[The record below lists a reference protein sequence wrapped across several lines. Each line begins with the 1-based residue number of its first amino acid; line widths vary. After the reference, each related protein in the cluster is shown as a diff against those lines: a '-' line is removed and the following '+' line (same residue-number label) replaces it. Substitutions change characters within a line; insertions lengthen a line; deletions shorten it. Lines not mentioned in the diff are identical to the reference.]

1 MRKIFLVAGALA
13 GLLGGESPLYDN
25 KTDLLLVRDTLAA
38 TARPVKTAADW
49 ALRRGHILANMERVM
64 GEFPRRPRL
73 APRYEVAAEADI
85 GKSLRR
91 LIWYEPEDGDRVPAY
106 LFLPKS
112 PGRHRAVLA
121 LHQTT
126 RIGKAEPAGLG
137 GYVNL
142 HYGHELAE
150 RGYVVLAPDYPNF
163 GDYTYDP
170 YAHGYVSAT
179 MKGIWNH
186 TRAVDLLASLPEVDP
201 ARIGVIGH
209 SLGGHNSLFAAAFDE
224 RLKAVVTSCGFNA
237 FAKYMR
243 GDLTGWS
250 HRGYM
255 PRIASEYGA
264 RADRMPF
271 DFGEVLAAIA
281 PRAVYINAPL
291 GDDNFE
297 VSGVKDAVAAARPVF
312 ERIFRAGARLV
323 AEHPEA
329 GHDFPLPQRMQA
341 YAFLDRELDAR

>member
-1 MRKIFLVAGALA
+1 MRKIFLVAGILA
-13 GLLGGESPLYDN
+13 GLLGGESSLYDN
-25 KTDLLLVRDTLAA
+25 KTDLLVVRDAPTGP
-38 TARPVKTAADW
+38 ARPVQTPADW
-49 ALRRGHILANMERVM
+49 ARRRAHILANMERVM
-64 GEFPRRPRL
+64 GEFPRRPRPV
-73 APRYEVAAEADI
+73 PRFEVAAEADT

-91 LIWYEPEDGDRVPAY
+91 LIWYEPEEGDRVPAY

-142 HYGHELAE
+142 HYGQELAE

-163 GDYTYDP
+163 GDYPFDP

-186 TRAVDLLASLPEVDP
+186 SRAVDLLASLPEVDS
-201 ARIGVIGH
+201 ARLGVIGH
-209 SLGGHNSLFAAAFDE
+209 SLGGHNALFAAAFDE
-224 RLKAVVTSCGFNA
+224 RLKAVVTSCGFNS
-237 FAKYMR
+237 FAKYMG

-255 PRIASEYGA
+255 PRVASEYGA

-271 DFGEVLAAIA
+271 DFSEVLAAIA

-312 ERIFRAGARLV
+312 ERIFGAGDRLV
-323 AEHPEA
+323 AEHPDA

-341 YAFLDRELDAR
+341 YAFLDRRLDGR